1 MVFVMQP
8 ILRKSDKMK
17 GAGGCIMDHRTV
29 LEVNDLSVN
38 FYNNDRSNRVL
49 RGVSFRL
56 EKGKILCIVGESGC
70 GKSVTANA
78 VMGLLPDL
86 ARIEEGAIYF
96 WQEESRLRLDQ
107 LSRNGKEMRQIR
119 GEGIAMIFQDPMT
132 ALNPVFSV
140 GYQINEALIY
150 HKKAKNKKEA
160 REKSIE
166 LLKAMGIPLPEKRVD
181 EYPHQFSGGMC
192 QRAMIAMA
200 MSCQPKVLIADE
212 PTTALDVTI
221 QAQIFELMEELKER
235 NDTAILLI
243 THDMGVVAEL
253 ADEVAVMYMGNI
265 VESGNAG
272 QVLTKSAHPYTKAL
286 LKSIPVLG
294 RGKEQDLKPIRGTT
308 PDPYNRPP
316 GCQFA
321 PRCDFARERCG
332 REMPSENR
340 VGEGHFCRCFYP
352 FIKPE
357 VEADEG

>member
-1 MVFVMQP
+1 MV
-8 ILRKSDKMK
+8 KMK
-17 GAGGCIMDHRTV
+17 GAGDCIMDNRIV

-38 FYNNDRSNRVL
+38 FYNNERSNRVL
-49 RGVSFRL
+49 RGVSFHL
-56 EKGKILCIVGESGC
+56 EKGKNLCIVGESGC

-78 VMGLLPDL
+78 IMGLLPDL
-86 ARIEEGAIYF
+86 ARIEEGEICFY
-96 WQEESRLRLDQ
+96 QDGDMIRIDQ
-107 LSRNGKEMRQIR
+107 LSWKGNEMRQIR

-140 GYQINEALIY
+140 GYQIGEALLY
-150 HKKAKNKKEA
+150 HRKAKDKKEA

-166 LLKAMGIPLPEKRVD
+166 LLKSMGIPLPEKRVD

-221 QAQIFELMEELKER
+221 QAQIFELMKELKEH

-265 VESGNAG
+265 VESGDAR

-308 PDPYNRPP
+308 PDPYNRPQ

-321 PRCDFARERCG
+321 PRCEFAKETCS
-332 REMPSENR
+332 REMPSEIK
-340 VGEGHFCRCFYP
+340 VGEGHSCRCFYP
-352 FIKPE
+352 LTKPE
-357 VEADEG
+357 VGADEG